1 MDKLEGLKR
10 EQGDSIEV
18 NRVIGGRQLGKN
30 YRMNRMAVA
39 AVNEGKTVA
48 IYRRDGM
55 ISFKPFGD
63 YVAINFHKHER
74 P

>member
-1 MDKLEGLKR
+1 MEQIEGLKR
-10 EQGDSIEV
+10 QMNHAKTV
-18 NRVIGGRQLGKN
+18 NRIIGGRQTGKR
-30 YRMNRMAVA
+30 YRMNCLAVQ

-48 IYRRDGM
+48 IYRSDGM

-63 YVAINFHKHER
+63 YVAINFHKHEL